1 MGGELQAK
9 MTMSMTITGP
19 DSESMIIYGMGIQN
33 YRGVGDSFSNA
44 ITMWDSFFHPETA
57 NSNTC
62 KHFNMRQSQVETHC
76 PTICRLHFHVRQQ
89 ATSLVTYRQ
98 LSLTGK
104 MEGCMNTIDRHGV
117 AYN

>member
-19 DSESMIIYGMGIQN
+19 DSESMIIYGKGIQN

-62 KHFNMRQSQVETHC
+62 KHFNMRQSGGNPLPYHLQTAFPC
-76 PTICRLHFHVRQQ
+76 Q
-89 ATSLVTYRQ
+89 ATSNESGDLQ
-98 LSLTGK
+98 A
-104 MEGCMNTIDRHGV
+104 TIPDW
-117 AYN
+117 